1 MKLLS
6 GLLVLF
12 LGACTGLGNAPS
24 QSPETSAH
32 EIYLV
37 RHAEKQTGE
46 NPSLTPDGA
55 RRADTLATLL
65 ADIGITHIHSTD
77 YKRTLETAAPTA
89 QQTGLGVQI
98 YDPRDLNAFA
108 DQLLAIKGV
117 HLVVGHSNTTPQLV
131 AALGGEPGTEIDEK
145 SEYDRLY
152 VISVGQNGVESRLDR
167 YGLRYQK

>member
-1 MKLLS
+1 MKLIS

-12 LGACTGLGNAPS
+12 LGACTGLGNAPALS
-24 QSPETSAH
+24 AETASH

-46 NPSLTPDGA
+46 NPSLTPEGM
-55 RRADTLATLL
+55 RRAETLAALL
-65 ADIGITHIHSTD
+65 ADAGMTHIHSTD
-77 YKRTLETAAPTA
+77 YKRTLETAAPVA
-89 QQTGLGVQI
+89 KQTGLKVQI
-98 YDPRDLNAFA
+98 YDPSDLDAFA
-108 DQLLAIKGV
+108 EQLIATKGV

-131 AALGGEPGTEIDEK
+131 TALGGDPGTEIDEQ

-167 YGLRYQK
+167 YGVRYRN